1 MPEPPYRLA
10 NLPGTP
16 HTAQEEGENCLKR
29 RLLTMNWYALKVYY
43 NRTAPLVAELTA
55 ASVEHCA
62 PTDVIASLLFVR
74 CDEQFVAAFAA
85 NHWQHVWLYRRS
97 DNRSPA
103 PIPDREMDVFRFVVT
118 AGRQGL
124 ELLGDD
130 RPEYHEGDRV
140 TVAINSNRGLQ
151 AVFIAYIA
159 PTLLFLTTFLVTL
172 CVLHL
177 SDGWVALITL
187 AVIGLY
193 ALFLYHRRQH
203 LQQRFTMSI
212 TPNQPLAS

>member
-55 ASVEHCA
+55 ASVEHFA

-74 CDEQFVAAFAA
+74 CDEQFIAAFAA
-85 NHWQHVWLYRRS
+85 NHWHHVWLYRRS

-140 TVAINSNRGLQ
+140 VVTGGPFRGAEGHIHRIKRDRRLVVAIRGVV
-151 AVFIAYIA
+151 AVATAHIH
-159 PTLLFLTTFLVTL
+159 PSLLKKVTE
-172 CVLHL
+172 
-177 SDGWVALITL
+177 
-187 AVIGLY
+187 
-193 ALFLYHRRQH
+193 
-203 LQQRFTMSI
+203 
-212 TPNQPLAS
+212 

>member
-1 MPEPPYRLA
+1 MAMITTHQGIVTGVREGCVSVQIHVVSA
-10 NLPGTP
+10 CATCEAHGHCGFADSKDKIMDIDTP
-16 HTAQEEGENCLKR
+16 Q
-29 RLLTMNWYALKVYY
+29 W
-43 NRTAPLVAELTA
+43 
-55 ASVEHCA
+55 
-62 PTDVIASLLFVR
+62 
-74 CDEQFVAAFAA
+74 EQ
-85 NHWQHVWLYRRS
+85 
-97 DNRSPA
+97 
-103 PIPDREMDVFRFVVT
+103 
-118 AGRQGL
+118 
-124 ELLGDD
+124 
-130 RPEYHEGDRV
+130 YHEGDRV
-140 TVAINSNRGLQ
+140 TVAINSNSGLQ
-151 AVFIAYIA
+151 AVFIAYIV